1 MRCRPSA
8 RGPIGRPDE
17 PRHPLSPTLPSHDP
31 TAHPPNHAIRE
42 RLSTLLTSL
51 TSRFPHRRLK
61 LSPGG
66 GVVYRIRPFWGWERL
81 KLSPGGEVVRQIQ
94 SFSAWERLK
103 LSPHDVEPVSLRPC
117 CRTGT
122 AAPAPRVDH
131 MSCTTI
137 LIGKSASIDGSTI
150 IARDDDSGSGRYD
163 PKRFV
168 AVRPQDQSRHYRSV
182 LSHVEIDLP
191 DDPCR
196 YTIVPNVLNN
206 RGVLAEA
213 GANERN
219 VAMSATET
227 IAVNERVA
235 AADPFVE
242 LVPAAGDP
250 GSPDYQPEQP
260 GGIGEEDIITLVLP
274 YVSTAR
280 EGVRRLGDLLQTY
293 GTYESNGV
301 IISDTDEIWYVETI
315 GGHHWIARR
324 VPDDCYATIPNQ
336 LGIDRFDLAD
346 AFGEQRE
353 YMCSADLCEFMA
365 RHRLDRTMGAG
376 AASAAPD
383 SLQTALT
390 TPQSLRDSSPDKGSR
405 ENPTTETAVPDVFN
419 PRLAFGTSTP
429 KDHIY
434 NTPRAWYMQRRLN
447 PSDDWD
453 SPAARYTPE
462 SDDIPWC
469 RVPESK
475 VTIEDVDFLLSS
487 HFEGTPYDPYGTTGT
502 AESRHRYRPIGVNRT
517 GHMVAIQLRP
527 YAPAASRAVM
537 WISYG
542 SGPFTT
548 AAPFYANVDDTPA
561 YLRDTTPD
569 VSTGSLYWTNRL
581 IAALADA
588 HWFDTRNAIERY
600 AENVRIFGH
609 RLLGETD
616 AALASGRFDDGI
628 DGNGDGRAD
637 GDGSRDGMPVASVLA
652 EANDRMADYL
662 QTRTTKLLG
671 EVLYTSSNLM
681 HNGFA
686 MSDRWV

>member
-1 MRCRPSA
+1 
-8 RGPIGRPDE
+8 
-17 PRHPLSPTLPSHDP
+17 
-31 TAHPPNHAIRE
+31 
-42 RLSTLLTSL
+42 
-51 TSRFPHRRLK
+51 
-61 LSPGG
+61 
-66 GVVYRIRPFWGWERL
+66 
-81 KLSPGGEVVRQIQ
+81 
-94 SFSAWERLK
+94 
-103 LSPHDVEPVSLRPC
+103 
-117 CRTGT
+117 
-122 AAPAPRVDH
+122 

-137 LIGKSASIDGSTI
+137 LIGKSASTDGSTI

-168 AVRPQDQSRHYRSV
+168 AVHPEDQPRHYRSV
-182 LSHVEIDLP
+182 LSHVEINLP

-242 LVPAAGDP
+242 LVPAVGEP
-250 GSPDYQPEQP
+250 GEPGYQPEQP

-274 YVSTAR
+274 YVATAR
-280 EGVRRLGDLLQTY
+280 EGVLRLGDLLQTY

-301 IISDTDEIWYVETI
+301 IISDVDEIWYVETI

-353 YMCSADLCEFMA
+353 YLCSADLREFMA
-365 RHRLDRTMGAG
+365 QHRLDRTMDG
-376 AASAAPD
+376 
-383 SLQTALT
+383 TAN
-390 TPQSLRDSSPDKGSR
+390 D
-405 ENPTTETAVPDVFN
+405 AVPDVFN

-447 PSDDWD
+447 PGDDWD
-453 SPAARYTPE
+453 SPVARYTPE

-469 RVPESK
+469 RVPEAK
-475 VTIEDVDFLLSS
+475 VTVEDVDFLLSS

-561 YLRDTTPD
+561 YLRDTTPE
-569 VSTGSLYWTNRL
+569 VSTDSLYWTNRL

-616 AALASGRFDDGI
+616 AAIASGRFDDGI
-628 DGNGDGRAD
+628 DGNGDGLAD
-637 GDGSRDGMPVASVLA
+637 GDGSRDGMPVTGVLA

-662 QTRTTKLLG
+662 RVHTTTLLND
-671 EVLYTSSNLM
+671 VLYTSSNLM